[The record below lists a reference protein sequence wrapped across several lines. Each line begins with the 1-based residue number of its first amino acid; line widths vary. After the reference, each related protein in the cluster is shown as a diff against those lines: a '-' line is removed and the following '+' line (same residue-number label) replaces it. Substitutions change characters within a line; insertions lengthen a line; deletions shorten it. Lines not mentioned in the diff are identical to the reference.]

1 MSKDI
6 LENIVFPIFEL
17 QGYIIQKELQFAKE
31 LKRRFRADYFI
42 PFHYVNL
49 SKGILIE
56 YNGVNFKNSNLSR
69 HTNTVGAIR
78 DMEKLNLAQELDY
91 IVLQYNVKSL
101 ENYDQVIKQIQ
112 KIIDKK
118 DRPF

>member
-6 LENIVFPIFEL
+6 LENIVLPKFEL
-17 QGYIIQKELQFAKE
+17 QGYIIQKEYMFAKE
-31 LKRRFRADYFI
+31 LKRKFRADYYI
-42 PFHYVNL
+42 HFHYPTF

-56 YNGVNFKNSNLSR
+56 YNGVNFRNSNFSR

-112 KIIDKK
+112 KIIDIK